1 MKDSKYLWAYLG
13 PISCIAGIYVGGVW
27 SFGFVYV
34 AFLILPLIE
43 FFTPTDKTN
52 SQANAEDTR
61 SNMLFFDVLVYSH
74 VPILYGILFY
84 ALTKATTQTLTT
96 QEMVGYILNV
106 GVFIG
111 AFGINVAHELGHREK
126 KSEQL
131 LARALLLPALY
142 SHFTIEHNR
151 GHHKNVATDLDPSSA
166 RFNENVYFFWMR
178 SVFGVYFEAW
188 EIANADMQRDG
199 LPVFSFK
206 NVMVRT
212 TLYQIAYIAAVY
224 FIFGAFGMLLAIA
237 MGITGFLLLETVNY
251 IEHYGLRRQLLA
263 NGRYESVLPQHSWN
277 SEHAM
282 GRIFLY
288 ELTRHSDHHFKAN
301 RKYQILRHHDAAP
314 ELPVGYPAS
323 MLMSL
328 VPPLWFA
335 VMNRRVVSHKV
346 H

>member
-1 MKDSKYLWAYLG
+1 MKDSKYLWAYFG
-13 PISCIAGIYVGGVW
+13 PLSVVAGIYFGSVW

-34 AFLILPLIE
+34 AFLILPIIE
-43 FFTPTDKTN
+43 IFTPIDKTN
-52 SQANAEDTR
+52 APEKSEDARAKTF
-61 SNMLFFDVLVYSH
+61 FFDVLVYSH

-84 ALTKATTQTLTT
+84 ALYKATHTPLTT
-96 QEMVGYILNV
+96 LETVGLVLNV

-142 SHFTIEHNR
+142 THFTIEHNR

-166 RFNENVYFFWMR
+166 RYNENVYAFWLR

-188 EIANADMQRDG
+188 QISNADMKRDG
-199 LPVFSFK
+199 LSVFSF
-206 NVMVRT
+206 NNDMIRA
-212 TLYQIAYIAAVY
+212 TLYQIIYVVAV
-224 FIFGAFGMLLAIA
+224 FLVFGFNGLLLALL
-237 MGITGFLLLETVNY
+237 MGATGFLLLETVNY
-251 IEHYGLRRQLLA
+251 IEHYGLRRKTLP
-263 NGRYESVLPQHSWN
+263 NGKFENVLPQHSWN

-301 RKYQILRHHDAAP
+301 RKYQILRHHEEAP
-314 ELPVGYPAS
+314 ELPVGYPAA
-323 MLMSL
+323 MLMAL
-328 VPPLWFA
+328 VPPLWFS
-335 VMNRRVVSHKV
+335 VMNKKIIRE
-346 H
+346 